1 MSAKVEDQST
11 EDVEVVGQWLEALDL
26 ISAEEET
33 GSLPEILSDGTILC
47 RLANRIK
54 PGCIRDVSTS
64 MGSLRLW

>member
-1 MSAKVEDQST
+1 MSALAEHRSAD
-11 EDVEVVGQWLEALDL
+11 DVEVVGQWLEALDL

-54 PGCIRDVSTS
+54 PGSITDVS
-64 MGSLRLW
+64 MCVVSLEW